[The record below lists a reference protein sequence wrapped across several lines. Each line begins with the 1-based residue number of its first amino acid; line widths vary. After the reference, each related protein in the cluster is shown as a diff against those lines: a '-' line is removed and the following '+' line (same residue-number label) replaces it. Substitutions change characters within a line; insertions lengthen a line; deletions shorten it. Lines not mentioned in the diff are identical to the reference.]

1 MRQQP
6 AASDEERHAS
16 AAQHLDRALQGS
28 RERVGRAVG
37 TARKAARSVLDE
49 ARHGV
54 GQVRERL
61 GALREKAP
69 DELRDEAQQ
78 LVRRHPGAAVLLAVG
93 AGILL
98 GWILRGRE

>member
-6 AASDEERHAS
+6 ATSDEEQHS
-16 AAQHLDRALQGS
+16 STAQHLDRALQGT

-37 TARKAARSVLDE
+37 
-49 ARHGV
+49 
-54 GQVRERL
+54 QVREQL

-69 DELRDEAQQ
+69 DDLRDEAQQ
-78 LVRRHPGAAVLLAVG
+78 LVRQYPGAAVLLAVG

-98 GWILRGRE
+98 GWMLRGRE

>member
-1 MRQQP
+1 MKQRS
-6 AASDEERHAS
+6 AASDEDRHS
-16 AAQHLDRALQGS
+16 STAQHLDRALQGT

-37 TARKAARSVLDE
+37 TARKTARSVLDE

-54 GQVRERL
+54 GQVKEQL

-69 DELRDEAQQ
+69 DDLRDEAQQ

-98 GWILRGRE
+98 GWMLRGRE